1 MKKVLIFTSVLAL
14 AACAGTT
21 DAGNGLTRLY
31 SEPKNCEY
39 LYTLDSSAST
49 YNVADAYD
57 YLEKS
62 IIEQK
67 GLGDSYYIANE
78 DILENVGA
86 FFGPRKTY
94 KFKAKV
100 YNCKK

>member
-1 MKKVLIFTSVLAL
+1 MKKIITCFSALAV

-21 DAGNGLTRLY
+21 DAGNGLTRLNA
-31 SEPKNCEY
+31 EPKNCEY
-39 LYTLDSSAST
+39 LYALDSSAST
-49 YNVADAYD
+49 YNIADAYD

-62 IIEQK
+62 ILEQK
-67 GLGDSYYIANE
+67 KLGDSYYISNE

-86 FFGPRKTY
+86 IFGPRKTY